1 MALTIVIIF
10 RELRIAQKD
19 GEGGGGQQDMKGE
32 DKTGMELEGP

>member
-19 GEGGGGQQDMKGE
+19 GERGGGQQEMKGE
-32 DKTGMELEGP
+32 DQTGMEQEGP